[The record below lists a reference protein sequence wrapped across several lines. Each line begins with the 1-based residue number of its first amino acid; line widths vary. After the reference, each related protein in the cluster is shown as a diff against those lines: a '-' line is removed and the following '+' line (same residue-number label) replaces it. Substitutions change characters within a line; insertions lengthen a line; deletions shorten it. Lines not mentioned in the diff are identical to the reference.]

1 MLKTKMYVRCPI
13 DKDYVN
19 PRDFLMGQITKVDT
33 FNDSV
38 TVKFNDPFNYM
49 MYYDSFP
56 KDAVLP
62 ISYVERCEFFKD
74 TIVLYQKRKCKV
86 IFCETGEDDFYT
98 YYLEDVHYHDVE
110 LVNETEIIAPF
121 SVGKVDPAVQL
132 KKYEF
137 QNPCWFFGR
146 NIVSRTMNV
155 LENSIY
161 GFKELAGCKIFL
173 MPHQLKTIMRCLQG
187 DNCRYM
193 LADEVGMGKT
203 IEAASILKIYLCKH
217 SEKKA
222 LIIIPEPLKEQWKT
236 ELFLKFNLIEGQNQS
251 DNYIEVKTLGDIN
264 SDIIDDDWDFTIID
278 EAHRLLIEREKFDV
292 ILDLSKKTENLL
304 LLSATPVQ
312 QKREDYLDL
321 LRLIIPEKYQDWN
334 QERFNELV
342 EKQDIIT
349 KAAAMVL
356 SNIEDFALSIS
367 EVQEG
372 TDPHDDEEC
381 QDFYEDVV
389 DRLEKIN
396 KIVNDEKYKEL
407 IGKISVDKK
416 DMGLQDIKVAISYI
430 CDNYQIERN
439 IIRNRRRCLEDLPKR
454 ELKKI
459 EYQLDSD
466 KNIFE
471 YLTYQSLVNWISS
484 ENLEPDKFEEIFKP
498 LFGAF
503 FSSVW
508 AFMEAIRVIRD
519 AGIKV
524 SQDVIENAEKWLIAD
539 EDIILNI
546 VNILDDPEQY
556 SSRIVSLIYYL
567 DEFVGDNKVV
577 LFTHYTETFEV
588 YKNLLTEFYT
598 ENGFSCFR
606 KGMSSD
612 ELELNVY
619 RFQND
624 RNCTIMLC
632 DETGGEGRNFQCA
645 DYVVHIDLPW
655 DANTIEQRIGRLDRL
670 GREKNRPVTSVVVY
684 AEESLEEEL
693 LKFWNYGL
701 KIFEKSLSGMEI
713 IMKEIN
719 NAIVSAI
726 IEDFKFGLANEIQ
739 KIIEMATKM
748 EKSVREEQHF
758 DTAAYLYRPMNQELM
773 RLVKYYNQNEN
784 QLFSETML
792 NWAKLAGFRD
802 VVEKESISVFNE
814 YSFSTASAKNSLLIP
829 PNWNVYF
836 EQKQFLFESRV
847 KELYANSNQKHY
859 SNIRTIEGTFNRK
872 TAISSDY
879 LHFFAPGDDIFDC
892 IVDNA
897 MKSCRGQVASFAFK
911 SSTEWK
917 GLIYVWSLAP
927 AEEALIDND
936 IPLFYLSPFRNYIAV
951 DQVIIPVAFSNY
963 SSVEERIVV
972 SEYERIIHAGYEE
985 NKSDVEHLGKRGM
998 SEGFLRIPSSN
1009 KVSNVEWFKALYP
1022 PERWESLVDRS
1033 REISETKARKKLMKL
1048 SHIKEAKDEI
1058 QRMLASNL
1066 STAQFYGI
1074 SENDYGRQKEIYN
1087 VVLQSLENPKLT
1099 LESASY
1105 VWMVKQ

>member
-33 FNDSV
+33 FRDTV

-62 ISYVERCEFFKD
+62 TSYVERCEFFKD
-74 TIVLYQKRKCKV
+74 STVLYHKREYKV
-86 IFCETGEDDFYT
+86 VFCEAREDNYYT
-98 YYLEDVHYHDVE
+98 YYLEDIQNHDVE
-110 LVNETEIIAPF
+110 LVNEIEIIAPF
-121 SVGKVDPAVQL
+121 TVGKVDPAVQL

-146 NIVSRTMNV
+146 NIVSKTMNI

-173 MPHQLKTIMRCLQG
+173 MPHQLKTIIRCQQG

-203 IEAASILKIYLCKH
+203 IEAASILKIFLNGH

-222 LIIIPEPLKEQWKT
+222 LIIVPEPLKEQWKT
-236 ELFLKFNLIEGQNQS
+236 ELFLKFNLFVGENQN
-251 DNYIEVKTLGDIN
+251 DNFIEVKTLDE
-264 SDIIDDDWDFTIID
+264 IDADVVDYDWDFTIID
-278 EAHRLLIEREKFDV
+278 EAHRLLIEREKFEV
-292 ILDLSKKTENLL
+292 FHDLSKKTDNLL

-321 LRLIIPEKYQDWN
+321 LRLIMPEKYDDWN

-342 EKQDIIT
+342 EKQSTIT

-356 SNIEDFALSIS
+356 SNIEDFALAIS
-367 EVQEG
+367 GVQEG
-372 TDPHDDEEC
+372 ADPHDDEEC
-381 QDFYEDVV
+381 LDFYEDIV

-396 KIVNDEKYKEL
+396 KIVNDEKYREL
-407 IGKISVDKK
+407 IEKICIDKR

-439 IIRNRRRCLEDLPKR
+439 IIRNRRRYLVDLPKR

-466 KNIFE
+466 KNIYE

-484 ENLEPDKFEEIFKP
+484 ENLEPDRFEAIFKP

-508 AFMEAIRVIRD
+508 AFMEAIKTIRD
-519 AGIKV
+519 AGIEL
-524 SQDVIENAEKWLIAD
+524 SQEVIENAEKWLIAD
-539 EDIILNI
+539 EDIIFNI
-546 VNILDDPEQY
+546 INILDDPEQY

-577 LFTHYTETFEV
+577 LFTNYTETFEV

-606 KGMSSD
+606 RGMSSD

-693 LKFWNYGL
+693 LKFWNDGL

-739 KIIEMATKM
+739 KVIEMAAKM
-748 EKSVREEQHF
+748 ESDVREEQHF
-758 DTAAYLYRPMNQELM
+758 DTAAYLYRPMNQELI

-802 VVEKESISVFNE
+802 VVEKDSVSVFNE
-814 YSFSTASAKNSLLIP
+814 KSFSTASAENSLLIP
-829 PNWNVYF
+829 PNWSAYF
-836 EQKQFLFESRV
+836 EQKQFLFVSRV
-847 KELYANSNQKHY
+847 KELYANSYEKHS

-897 MKSCRGQVASFAFK
+897 MKSCRGQAASFAFK
-911 SSTEWK
+911 SSVEWK

-927 AEEALIDND
+927 NEKVLIDNK
-936 IPLFYLSPFRNYIAV
+936 IPLSYLSPFRNYIAV

-963 SSVEERIVV
+963 SSVEERIVI
-972 SEYERIIHAGYEE
+972 SEYERIIHAGYE
-985 NKSDVEHLGKRGM
+985 KSKFDVEHLGKRGM
-998 SEGFLRIPSSN
+998 DGGFLRIPTSYR
-1009 KVSNVEWFKALYP
+1009 VSNVEWFKGKYP
-1022 PERWESLVDRS
+1022 PEHWESLIDRS
-1033 REISETKARKKLMKL
+1033 RELSRTKARKKLMKL
-1048 SHIKEAKDEI
+1048 SHIKEAEEEI
-1058 QRMLASNL
+1058 QRMLASIL

-1074 SENDYGRQKEIYN
+1074 SADDYEKQKEIYN
-1087 VVLQSLENPKLT
+1087 IVLQSIENPKLI

-1105 VWMVKQ
+1105 VWMVK